1 MVDPL
6 VDPAQKGRPNYI
18 WAGRNLALLIRGPSP
33 LQKPQPIDNRAI
45 MSWCLYGIVLTTT

>member
-33 LQKPQPIDNRAI
+33 LQKHRHR
-45 MSWCLYGIVLTTT
+45 LYRQSCNGFYMV